1 MSQSNWVTIAKA
13 GAETGLPESFFNER
27 TGLSG
32 IWPEGPVWK
41 WFEGRKLIN
50 MNGFYSLVDKTPSV
64 RSNRGRKKAKTCQ
77 EQ

>member
-1 MSQSNWVTIAKA
+1 MTASRWVTINKA
-13 GAETGLPESFFNER
+13 SELTGLPVTFFNDR
-27 TGLSG
+27 TGRSG
-32 IWPEGPVWK
+32 VWPEGRVWK

-64 RSNRGRKKAKTCQ
+64 RSNRGRKKAKTCP